1 MLVPVRFNVQFLLK
15 IHWIIYVYCLCHST
29 YDSIIKVTIWDKEVI
44 YLILKA
50 YWGVGGEHGG
60 LYLKPHQLR
69 SWVRSWLAWSSQWVP
84 GQQALV
90 SKNTHTFI
98 LFSSLLREYLINFCL
113 QTYLDKTFNVLCLH
127 KWKRISSTFLGQYG
141 CWFLYNR
148 VS

>member
-50 YWGVGGEHGG
+50 YWGDGGRARWLIPETPSIEKLGQMMAS
-60 LYLKPHQLR
+60 LVFTVSTR
-69 SWVRSWLAWSSQWVP
+69 SPSPCLQKYPSFYP
-84 GQQALV
+84 
-90 SKNTHTFI
+90 
-98 LFSSLLREYLINFCL
+98 LFLFLREYFINFCL

-127 KWKRISSTFLGQYG
+127 KWKRISSTFVGQYG